1 MGLLENFKNPFGEDI
16 RRVSETQ
23 NELVKDVAKVIDTSH
38 IINNSFLRQLYGKA
52 ENVTDENWAKEV
64 SSVKSLVILEEGK
77 KIQDL
82 MRLVELT
89 LRRRDKVLN
98 EVIKL
103 EWDKDKKEIW
113 DSIINLRK
121 RWQPERKIPDNLKM
135 FISLVLNTYTQN
147 RFIEE
152 KNLDEQ
158 DLSKLANA
166 RYNFVKGEVSAFHNN
181 YQNTLDNIKV
191 YLEEIQEFKRF
202 DELYL
207 SNKNLLN
214 KIPYITFYPS
224 EIKALQAQE
233 TGDFTITSVAGL
245 EQKNK
250 GIKTGGRNL
259 SFVGIG
265 QIGADGLIDSVKW
278 LSEKGIKI
286 PLEPDP
292 RTIPEL
298 AIKLTI
304 GILGIY
310 TEKYIYPHLPANK
323 PEGYELKK
331 IIFAAYNAGQGTVLK
346 GINNYINATGK
357 KSYTW
362 YDVEPNVTA
371 LKKGQP
377 KEYVENIIKRLTI
390 LILTLTVLLSCK
402 NNNTS
407 YDISSK
413 SDTLKSSKKNVE
425 QTLEI
430 KKEIIFE
437 RILSTNK
444 NIYLYHCNG
453 STNSIVS
460 LYEPD
465 FLREEIDK
473 SIYSHLISYF
483 KAYVDSIV
491 IREKSAKQYKAY
503 LINNTFIAAKRITKK
518 DNYFII
524 SGEIGDNPEKR
535 TLLSFVLSLVV
546 KCPEYPIKFEPSKP
560 PRIELVQEIQGVV
573 IGYFYEK
580 DDPNKQRHL
589 LYSRE
594 LPLTPYTQDGLQYSN
609 ELGIMKWK
617 GNRYGELIELSKDG
631 VPTENFLQ
639 NCYNLLH

>member
-1 MGLLENFKNPFGEDI
+1 MGILDNFRNPFGNTLKDLQNSQNELFKDVGKVLDTSHLTKNPFLE
-16 RRVSETQ
+16 
-23 NELVKDVAKVIDTSH
+23 
-38 IINNSFLRQLYGKA
+38 QLYGKA
-52 ENVTDENWAKEV
+52 ENLTNENWTKDV
-64 SSVKSLVILEEGK
+64 SSVKSVVLLEEGK

-245 EQKNK
+245 EQKDK

-265 QIGADGLIDSVKW
+265 QIGTDGLIDSVKW

-286 PLEPDP
+286 PLDPDP

-304 GILGIY
+304 GVLGIY
-310 TEKYIYPHLPANK
+310 TEKYIYPFLPANK
-323 PEGYELKK
+323 PEGLELKK
-331 IIFAAYNAGQGTVLK
+331 ILFAAYNAGQGTVLK

-357 KSYTW
+357 KTYTW
-362 YDVEPNVTA
+362 SDVEPSITK
-371 LKKGQP
+371 LGIGQP
-377 KEYVENIIKRLTI
+377 KEYVEGIIKRLIFFMLIFI
-390 LILTLTVLLSCK
+390 LFFSCQKKENRLIK
-402 NNNTS
+402 N
-407 YDISSK
+407 
-413 SDTLKSSKKNVE
+413 E
-425 QTLEI
+425 E
-430 KKEIIFE
+430 KKEIINKKTKKKYDFE
-437 RILSTNK
+437 RTLTKNK
-444 NIYLYHCNG
+444 EIYVDAK
-453 STNSIVS
+453 IS
-460 LYEPD
+460 LYEPSLEVLD
-465 FLREEIDK
+465 EPDD
-473 SIYSHLISYF
+473 IYNSQLITFF
-483 KAYVDSIV
+483 KEYADTIK
-491 IREKSAKQYKAY
+491 IREHSSKEYTAY
-503 LINNTFIAAKRITKK
+503 LAKYGTILIKRISKK
-518 DNYFII
+518 GNFFLL
-524 SGEIGDNPEKR
+524 SGEVGDNPQKR
-535 TLLSFVLSLVV
+535 TQLSTTINLVV
-546 KCPEYPIKFEPSKP
+546 KVPSLKEVSRLSP
-560 PRIELVQEIQGVV
+560 FKIDIVQDFGGTIIGFISDGINGDKHILCSSQG
-573 IGYFYEK
+573 
-580 DDPNKQRHL
+580 
-589 LYSRE
+589 
-594 LPLTPYTQDGLQYSN
+594 LPLIPFPVDGFDYSVSV
-609 ELGIMKWK
+609 EIFKWK
-617 GNRYGELIELSKDG
+617 DTTYNERIPLVVDG
-631 VPTENFLQ
+631 IPTLHILQ
-639 NCYNLLH
+639 EYIK

>member
-1 MGLLENFKNPFGEDI
+1 MGILDNFRNPFGNTLKDLQNSQNELFKDVGKVLDTSHLTKNPFLE
-16 RRVSETQ
+16 
-23 NELVKDVAKVIDTSH
+23 
-38 IINNSFLRQLYGKA
+38 QLYGKA
-52 ENVTDENWAKEV
+52 ENATNENWTKDV
-64 SSVKSLVILEEGK
+64 SSVKSLVLLEEGK

-121 RWQPERKIPDNLKM
+121 RWQPERKIPNNLKM

-245 EQKNK
+245 EQKDK

-265 QIGADGLIDSVKW
+265 QIGTDGLIDSVKW

-286 PLEPDP
+286 PLDPDP

-304 GILGIY
+304 GVLGIY
-310 TEKYIYPHLPANK
+310 TEKYIYHFLPANK
-323 PEGYELKK
+323 PEGLELKK
-331 IIFAAYNAGQGTVLK
+331 ILFAAYNAGQGTVLK
-346 GINNYINATGK
+346 GINNYINATDK
-357 KSYTW
+357 KTYTW
-362 YDVEPNVTA
+362 SDVEPSITK
-371 LKKGQP
+371 LGIGQP
-377 KEYVENIIKRLTI
+377 KEYVEGIIKRLIFFMLIFI
-390 LILTLTVLLSCK
+390 LFFSCQKKENRLIK
-402 NNNTS
+402 N
-407 YDISSK
+407 
-413 SDTLKSSKKNVE
+413 E
-425 QTLEI
+425 E
-430 KKEIIFE
+430 KKEIINKKTKKKYDFE
-437 RILSTNK
+437 RTLTKNK
-444 NIYLYHCNG
+444 EIYVDAK
-453 STNSIVS
+453 IS
-460 LYEPD
+460 LYEPLLEVLD
-465 FLREEIDK
+465 EPDD
-473 SIYSHLISYF
+473 IYNSQLITFF
-483 KAYVDSIV
+483 KEYADTIK
-491 IREKSAKQYKAY
+491 IREHSSKEYTAY
-503 LINNTFIAAKRITKK
+503 LAKYGTILIKRISKK
-518 DNYFII
+518 GNFFLL
-524 SGEIGDNPEKR
+524 SGEVGDNPQKR
-535 TLLSFVLSLVV
+535 TQLSTTINLVV
-546 KCPEYPIKFEPSKP
+546 KVPSLKEVSRLSP
-560 PRIELVQEIQGVV
+560 FKIDIVQDFGGTIISFISDGINGDKHILCSSQ
-573 IGYFYEK
+573 
-580 DDPNKQRHL
+580 
-589 LYSRE
+589 S
-594 LPLTPYTQDGLQYSN
+594 LPLIPFPVDGFDYSVSV
-609 ELGIMKWK
+609 EILKWK
-617 GNRYGELIELSKDG
+617 DTTYNERIPLVVDG
-631 VPTENFLQ
+631 IPTLHILQ
-639 NCYNLLH
+639 EYIK

>member
-1 MGLLENFKNPFGEDI
+1 MGLLENFKNPFEDAPQ
-16 RRVSETQ
+16 RVFESQ
-23 NELVKDVAKVIDTSH
+23 NDLFKDVKKVLDSSH
-38 IINNSFLRQLYGKA
+38 LTKNPFLEQLYGKA
-52 ENVTDENWAKEV
+52 ENATNENWTKEV
-64 SSVKSLVILEEGK
+64 SSVKSIVILEEGK

-103 EWDKDKKEIW
+103 EWDKDKKEVW
-113 DSIINLRK
+113 DSIISLRK
-121 RWQPERKIPDNLKM
+121 RWQPERKIPDNLKI
-135 FISLVLNTYTQN
+135 FISLLLNTYTQN

-158 DLSKLANA
+158 DLSKLTNA
-166 RYNFVKGEVSAFHNN
+166 RYNFVKGEIRAFHNN

-207 SNKNLLN
+207 SNQNLLS
-214 KIPYITFYPS
+214 KIPYVTFYPS

-245 EQKNK
+245 EQKDK
-250 GIKTGGRNL
+250 GIKTGGINL

-265 QIGADGLIDSVKW
+265 QIGTDGLIDSVKW

-286 PLEPDP
+286 PLDPDP

-310 TEKYIYPHLPANK
+310 TEKYIYPLLPANK
-323 PEGYELKK
+323 PEGLELKK
-331 IIFAAYNAGQGTVLK
+331 ILFAAYNAGQGTVLK
-346 GINNYINATGK
+346 GINNYVTSTGK
-357 KSYTW
+357 KTYTW
-362 YDVEPNVTA
+362 RDVEPSITK
-371 LKKGQP
+371 LGIGQP
-377 KEYVENIIKRLTI
+377 KEYVEGIIKRLTI
-390 LILTLTVLLSCK
+390 LILVLIVLFSCK
-402 NNNTS
+402 NNNTAN
-407 YDISSK
+407 DISSK
-413 SDTLKSSKKNVE
+413 SDTLKSRKKNVE
-425 QTLEI
+425 QTFDI

-437 RILSTNK
+437 RILNTSK
-444 NIYLYHCNG
+444 NIYLNHCNG
-453 STNSIVS
+453 SENYIVS

-465 FLREEIDK
+465 FLKEESDEF
-473 SIYSHLISYF
+473 IYGHLIRYF
-483 KAYVDSIV
+483 TTYVDSLV
-491 IREKSAKQYKAY
+491 MREKSAKQYKAY

-535 TLLSFVLSLVV
+535 TLLSSVLSLVV
-546 KCPEYPIKFEPSKP
+546 KCPEYPIKLEPSKP

-580 DDPNKQRHL
+580 DDPNQQRHL

-594 LPLTPYTQDGLQYSN
+594 LPLIPYTQDGLQYTN

-639 NCYNLLH
+639 NCYNLLE